1 MKKNPNI
8 CETHELHFEMYCCEE
23 GCPGERSPMCPMCM
37 CDHVKQHHVKAT
49 HIKEY
54 VDKGLEKVREG
65 RLKLKAHQ
73 DQVDEYHCTAEKY
86 LKTKDEVQDQLETI
100 LQRLLVL
107 VKNQQTLASDTNS
120 SMLKCHE
127 NTSKAIK
134 QCEHRLKEKINDPD
148 GMKTQ
153 VESMVKNRNYLSA
166 LEEIEKT
173 LNDDARFDDR
183 EIVEE
188 LATWKT
194 LITSYQQQL
203 QELDVTPAQLAD
215 YKKIYEQNGR
225 LVGDNHQL
233 TRMFFVSHKCL
244 ESLAECR
251 DKLAK
256 EQEEVQT
263 THDQLEKTRS
273 TGFVN
278 TDIEE
283 FAECRAQRAAEQTAA
298 QTLLA
303 QHNQTLSNAVYA
315 NASR

>member
-1 MKKNPNI
+1 
-8 CETHELHFEMYCCEE
+8 
-23 GCPGERSPMCPMCM
+23 MCM

-65 RLKLKAHQ
+65 RLKLKARQ
-73 DQVDEYHCTAEKY
+73 DQVDAYHNTAEKY
-86 LKTKDEVQDQLETI
+86 LKTKDEVQAQLETI

-107 VKNQQTLASDTNS
+107 LKNQQTLASDTNS

-134 QCEHRLKEKINDPD
+134 QSEHRLKEKMNDTD
-148 GMKTQ
+148 GMKTH

-194 LITSYQQQL
+194 LIASYKQQL
-203 QELDVTPAQLAD
+203 QELDVTEAQLAD

-225 LVGDNHQL
+225 LAGDNHQL
-233 TRMFFVSHKCL
+233 TRMFFVFYQYI

-251 DKLAK
+251 DRLAK

-273 TGFVN
+273 KGYVI

-283 FAECRAQRAAEQTAA
+283 LAECRAQRAAEQTAA
-298 QTLLA
+298 QRLQA
-303 QHNQTLSNAVYA
+303 QHNQTLRIFVDAIV
-315 NASR
+315 